1 MVSRQ
6 MFPDVPRCSQMFPG
20 IPQMFPGIPQMF
32 PGIPQMFPGI
42 PQMFPDVPRCS
53 QMFPDVPRNPPDVP
67 RNPPDV
73 PRNPPDVNHIVYN
86 HVYLSEAIHELYNV
100 LCETII
106 RYTTC
111 NFIVAMC
118 ISEYLV
124 RCRGP
129 VRGRARVVKN
139 MS

>member
-1 MVSRQ
+1 
-6 MFPDVPRCSQMFPG
+6 MFPG
-20 IPQMFPGIPQMF
+20 
-32 PGIPQMFPGI
+32 
-42 PQMFPDVPRCS
+42 
-53 QMFPDVPRNPPDVP
+53 VPRNPPDVP
-67 RNPPDV
+67 RNPACILRV
-73 PRNPPDVNHIVYN
+73 VLTNHIVYN

>member
-1 MVSRQ
+1 MVSR
-6 MFPDVPRCSQMFPG
+6 
-20 IPQMFPGIPQMF
+20 
-32 PGIPQMFPGI
+32 
-42 PQMFPDVPRCS
+42 

-73 PRNPPDVNHIVYN
+73 PRNPPDVPRNPPDVPRCSQMFPGIPQMFPGIPQMFPDVPRNPACILRVVLTNHIVYN

-129 VRGRARVVKN
+129 VRGRARVV
-139 MS
+139 